1 MMGLLDSMDDPRTMG
16 LLSLGMGMLNSR
28 GNFGQALGQAGP
40 QALEAV
46 RQVQMDKQRR
56 AQQEQMQK
64 MQALQMQQAQM
75 QIAEQQRAGA
85 EAEAQRGRDEQFRS
99 AIPAPVGAPMAQGAT
114 PFGGFNIPG
123 AVDPTQQLL
132 YQALLQRQIK
142 PMDYLTATQ
151 KDKTPI
157 KLGKD
162 DRLLDP
168 ITRQELVGAAPD
180 KPDLNSL
187 IVMGPDGKPMLN
199 QLAFDAKQLLAR
211 AGATKVQ
218 VSADQRFENEYS
230 KDQGKQFSD
239 TMAGINKT
247 AFMAPAQIRKLER
260 MEQLL
265 DGVDGGKLAPTGLD
279 IASAANSIGI
289 KLDPKLGN
297 KEAAQALAREI
308 AGGFRQPGSGPM
320 TDKDFENFLL
330 QVPDLSKT
338 AEGRKQI
345 TSTMKAAAARDIA
358 IAKLARD
365 YEKKNGKLD
374 NGFLDEAAQYIAEN
388 PVIGMPSGWKVR

>member
-1 MMGLLDSMDDPRTMG
+1 MGLLDSMDDPRTMG

-75 QIAEQQRAGA
+75 QIAQQLAAQQKQTQADNMRGGFLNSIDPSAGPAMEFNPAAAMRAGL
-85 EAEAQRGRDEQFRS
+85 S
-99 AIPAPVGAPMAQGAT
+99 APEIETLSPQARKPLIVGKTVLDPVTMKP
-114 PFGGFNIPG
+114 
-123 AVDPTQQLL
+123 L
-132 YQALLQRQIK
+132 YQEQ
-142 PMDYLTATQ
+142 
-151 KDKTPI
+151 
-157 KLGKD
+157 
-162 DRLLDP
+162 
-168 ITRQELVGAAPD
+168 D

-187 IVMGPDGKPMLN
+187 IVMGPDGKPMVN
-199 QLAFDAKQLLAR
+199 QLAFDAKQLLAK

-230 KDQGKQFSD
+230 KDQGKQFSE

-388 PVIGMPSGWKVR
+388 PVIGMPSGWKVRR

>member
-1 MMGLLDSMDDPRTMG
+1 
-16 LLSLGMGMLNSR
+16 
-28 GNFGQALGQAGP
+28 
-40 QALEAV
+40 
-46 RQVQMDKQRR
+46 
-56 AQQEQMQK
+56 
-64 MQALQMQQAQM
+64 
-75 QIAEQQRAGA
+75 
-85 EAEAQRGRDEQFRS
+85 
-99 AIPAPVGAPMAQGAT
+99 MAQGST

-187 IVMGPDGKPMLN
+187 IVMGLDGKPMLN
-199 QLAFDAKQLLAR
+199 QLAFDAKQLLAK

-230 KDQGKQFSD
+230 KDQGKQFSE
-239 TMAGINKT
+239 TMAGINK
-247 AFMAPAQIRKLER
+247 AGFAAPSQIRKLER
-260 MEQLL
+260 MQALL
-265 DGVDGGKLAPTGLD
+265 DGVDGGKLAPAGLEV
-279 IASAANSIGI
+279 ASWANSIGLKI
-289 KLDPKLGN
+289 DPKLGN
-297 KEAAQALAREI
+297 KEAAQALARDI
-308 AGGFRQPGSGPM
+308 AGGFRQPGTGPM

-330 QVPDLSKT
+330 QVPDLSKS

-345 TSTMKAAAARDIA
+345 TSTMRAAAARDMQ
-358 IAKLARD
+358 IAKMARE

-388 PVIGMPSGWKVR
+388 PVVGVPSGWKVR